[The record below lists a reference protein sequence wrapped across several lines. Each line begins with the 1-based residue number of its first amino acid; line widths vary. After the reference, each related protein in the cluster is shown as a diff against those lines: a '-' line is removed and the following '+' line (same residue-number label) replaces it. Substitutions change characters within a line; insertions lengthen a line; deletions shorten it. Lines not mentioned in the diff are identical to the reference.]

1 MRMLN
6 SVVCAL
12 VLFCVAASAQALPF
26 TNGGFDDYVGAP
38 SPNASNLNDQTPV
51 SWIGSNNNADLDT
64 TQGQIA
70 APHSG
75 SHFFEFKTNNPSYI
89 YQTFDTV
96 PGGNYDLGFV
106 TARPQ
111 TNNNNNEF
119 FVDIFS
125 APGDPGGA
133 ANSGDLLDEHIQNGQ
148 VPGGG
153 VWTPFSFPFQ
163 ATSAQTTLR
172 FLDNGTTAV
181 DPAIDTVMVNFLGGG
196 TPLPPSAG
204 PPPLGHWRLDDAA
217 GSPTALDSS
226 GRGHD
231 AAVGSE
237 TTLGVPGISLGAAD
251 ISGANNSGGV
261 EGLDANMGGD
271 FVTGAGARTISAWF
285 NADTFTGG
293 QRGIFGNGH
302 NSGNRTRFDINT
314 ESPGGNNSIF
324 FRYQGGNIGWS
335 GITEFGDE
343 LQEDQW
349 YHLTVVVPDNALPTD
364 VMVYIDAVL
373 LTPDSGNMNNA
384 GSPLNT
390 GGNFRIG
397 DTAGLF
403 DGSIDDVQYYGEAL
417 NAEQITLL
425 FNNPGLSLDQIGVNT
440 IPEPA
445 TATLALLATGL
456 VALRRRRR
464 GAG

>member
-1 MRMLN
+1 MRLLN
-6 SVVCAL
+6 SIVCAL
-12 VLFCVAASAQALPF
+12 VVSCVTVSVQALPF

-38 SPNASNLNDQTPV
+38 TPNASDLNAQTPV
-51 SWIGSNNNADLDT
+51 SWIANNNNADLDT

-75 SHFFEFKTNNPSYI
+75 SHFFEFKTNNSSYI

-96 PGGNYDLGFV
+96 PGGNYDLSFF

-111 TNNNNNEF
+111 TNNSNNQF

-125 APGDPGGA
+125 TPVDPGAA
-133 ANSGDLLDEHIQNGQ
+133 ANSGDLLDEHIQNNQ

-153 VWTPFSFPFQ
+153 VWTPFNFPFQ
-163 ATSAQTTLR
+163 ATTAQTTLR
-172 FLDNGTTAV
+172 FLDNGTSGV

-196 TPLPPSAG
+196 TPLPPTAG
-204 PPPLGHWRLDDAA
+204 PPPLGHWRLDDPQ

-226 GRGHD
+226 GQGHD
-231 AAVGSE
+231 GTVGNA
-237 TTLGVPGISLGAAD
+237 TTLGVPGISLTAAD
-251 ISGANNSGGV
+251 FNGSGVGI
-261 EGLDANMGGD
+261 DADMGGD
-271 FVTGAGARTISAWF
+271 WVTGNAARTMVGWF
-285 NADTFTGG
+285 NADTFAGG

-302 NSGNRTRFDINT
+302 NSGNLTRFDINT

-343 LQEDQW
+343 LQTDQW
-349 YHLTVVVPDNALPTD
+349 YHLAVVVPDNATPGD

-373 LTPDSGNMNNA
+373 LTPDSGNMNN
-384 GSPLNT
+384 SSNPLNT
-390 GGNFRIG
+390 QGNFFIG
-397 DTAGLF
+397 DTASIL
-403 DGSIDDVQYYGEAL
+403 DGSVDDVQYYGIAL
-417 NAEQITLL
+417 DPTQIDLL
-425 FNNPGLSLDQIGVNT
+425 FNNPGLSLDQIVLHT
-440 IPEPA
+440 VPEPA
-445 TATLALLATGL
+445 TATLALLATAA

-464 GAG
+464 AA